1 MKLVKTK
8 VFSKVIGEKCHENR
22 LLIYLFTFLRGYI
35 YLFRVIIKNIEV
47 IATVLVKSKYRD
59 ATKGYYLN
67 ITFLSRPSKNLKAS
81 YTTHYVSTK
90 IIIS

>member
-1 MKLVKTK
+1 MKTDCSFIFL
-8 VFSKVIGEKCHENR
+8 FSSEVIYYYSEP
-22 LLIYLFTFLRGYI
+22 L
-35 YLFRVIIKNIEV
+35 KNIKV

-67 ITFLSRPSKNLKAS
+67 ITFLSRPNKNLKAS
-81 YTTHYVSTK
+81 YTTHYVITK

>member
-22 LLIYLFTFLRGYI
+22 LLIYLFIFLRGYI
-35 YLFRVIIKNIEV
+35 SLFRAIKNIKV

-81 YTTHYVSTK
+81 YTTHYVITK

>member
-22 LLIYLFTFLRGYI
+22 LLIYLFLRGYI
-35 YLFRVIIKNIEV
+35 LLFRAIKNIKV

-81 YTTHYVSTK
+81 YTTHYVITK